1 MKAKFEPTV
10 RKTDF
15 AREEGKRRMSCFMST
30 VVNLA
35 IVAVLIASRG
45 KRKIRHEESIEGEIG
60 KSHSRAL
67 SLAGVGGTNL
77 AARRRWKM
85 AEKSD

>member
-1 MKAKFEPTV
+1 
-10 RKTDF
+10 
-15 AREEGKRRMSCFMST
+15 MSCFMST

-67 SLAGVGGTNL
+67 SLAGLIWRRGGGGRWQRKVTDFLTNGNNNDG
-77 AARRRWKM
+77 ASW
-85 AEKSD
+85 DFI

>member
-15 AREEGKRRMSCFMST
+15 AREEGKRRMSCLMST

-35 IVAVLIASRG
+35 AVAVLIARRG
-45 KRKIRHEESIEGEIG
+45 KIRHAESIEGEIG
-60 KSHSRAL
+60 KSHSRAP
-67 SLAGVGGTNL
+67 SLW
-77 AARRRWKM
+77 R
-85 AEKSD
+85 D